1 MGVSSSFSGSAT
13 IDFGLQAGMPDSAQ
27 MTADIQNPASSSATG
42 WSGGSLTPLFDIKEE
57 SASIKLAAFSEPKL
71 AFGIELIEVG
81 NFDVALTVKLPE
93 VSVTLTA
100 AYDED
105 GVCGAGSS
113 KTGVKLASEVD
124 IEVDLQI
131 DANLGDDESTANAS
145 WSRTLY
151 AYQMPLESLCFPLD
165 IPGLGP
171 SSSANTSAPSPPAST
186 LRPVVSTTRT
196 HDPGS
201 SSAVDG
207 MVGANGTPDRKPI
220 SDDLAAERIAP
231 VVSTTTSKR
240 IDAAA
245 PTASA
250 GGGGGCRMAKR
261 FGKRMLIC

>member
-1 MGVSSSFSGSAT
+1 
-13 IDFGLQAGMPDSAQ
+13 MPDSAQ
-27 MTADIQNPASSSATG
+27 VTADIQNPASSSATG

-81 NFDVALTVKLPE
+81 NFDVALTVKLPK

-145 WSRTLY
+145 WSSTLY

-165 IPGLGP
+165 IPGLDP
-171 SSSANTSAPSPPAST
+171 SSSANTSGPSPPAST
-186 LRPVVSTTRT
+186 LRPLVSTTQIYG
-196 HDPGS
+196 PGS

-207 MVGANGTPDRKPI
+207 MVGANGTPDGKSK

-261 FGKRMLIC
+261 LGKRMLVC